1 MVLHANGAVN
11 IALIRP
17 RLPR

>member
-1 MVLHANGAVN
+1 VVLHANGAMNVT
-11 IALIRP
+11 LIRP